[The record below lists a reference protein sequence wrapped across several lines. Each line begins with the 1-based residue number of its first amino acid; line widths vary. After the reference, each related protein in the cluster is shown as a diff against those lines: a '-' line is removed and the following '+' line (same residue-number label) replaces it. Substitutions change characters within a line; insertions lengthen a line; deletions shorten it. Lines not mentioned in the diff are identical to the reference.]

1 MRIGINKRCP
11 RCNAKSPVGLVVC
24 PGCQLNFQKFES
36 ATNAEAKQ
44 AIKQSENERVLMRKS
59 RPSDVKFWPL
69 FLLTLFLG
77 YMGAHYYYVGRNK
90 MGLFFT
96 VFFIVG
102 LTNAIISSIIE
113 VVPTGDLWQVFSL
126 MVLVWGAVIFIWI
139 VDIAKVAL
147 NKFKI
152 PVSRS

>member
-1 MRIGINKRCP
+1 MNKRCP

-44 AIKQSENERVLMRKS
+44 AIKQGEHERVLMRKG

-69 FLLTLFLG
+69 FLFTLFLG
-77 YMGAHYYYVGRNK
+77 FMGAHYYYVGRNK
-90 MGLFFT
+90 MGAFFT

-102 LTNAIISSIIE
+102 LTNAIISSILE
-113 VVPTGDLWQVFSL
+113 AAPTGDLWQVFSL
-126 MVLVWGAVIFIWI
+126 MVLVWGVVIFIWI